1 MTMNE
6 IMMECNEVLE
16 LKGESIIRDE
26 KTYRNDLGQLAKYN
40 LIDEKKLSGKNAKT
54 NSGIIQKYMMIMLIL
69 RKYQINCLSGN
80 IIILY
85 KFIMKIKLGL

>member
-6 IMMECNEVLE
+6 IMIECNKVLE
-16 LKGESIIRDE
+16 LKGESIIRGE

-69 RKYQINCLSGN
+69 RKY
-80 IIILY
+80 
-85 KFIMKIKLGL
+85 